1 MRVISTSAHAKCVRK
16 QRQANDLNHKQTRKF
31 QYFHFLLFTWWII
44 ILNFH
49 PNNYLYVLFMVEIT
63 IFISKLVAQKIN
75 NLIDHPTRFFIVILK
90 LLEST
95 ANILALRLEKDQQTL
110 WSAKN
115 SLLLAK
121 RALKVPLEAACGPK
135 WILSLLFFLA
145 LHLLSALSI
154 IAMRLLLP
162 SPPASELTHAT
173 RCVCFPKQWLV
184 FQGGSKQRRNSLK

>member
-1 MRVISTSAHAKCVRK
+1 MISTSAHAKCVRK

-162 SPPASELTHAT
+162 SPPASELAHAT